1 MISCL
6 WGACGALDVQTT
18 DDTQTFM
25 KYHISSEKKFLK

>member
-6 WGACGALDVQTT
+6 WGACGARDVHTYT

-25 KYHISSEKKFLK
+25 KYHISSEKNS